1 MLIATPIGER
11 FDAIEDIS
19 CARMLNLIQIKKR
32 TRIVSSAAVI
42 NDGSTVSFGSKKAI
56 YGAAP
61 KRGRAPS
68 KVTVINPP

>member
-19 CARMLNLIQIKKR
+19 CARMLNLIQIKKG

-42 NDGSTVSFGSKKAI
+42 NDGNTVSFGSK
-56 YGAAP
+56 
-61 KRGRAPS
+61 RGDMRRSAEAGVVRRAR
-68 KVTVINPP
+68 